1 MKRFDFKGEQGG
13 AHLQQV
19 RVHMLQLAK
28 RQNAI
33 RYLLLLVII
42 GAACECSLS
51 SAQNCTA

>member
-33 RYLLLLVII
+33 RYLLLIVII